1 MMTTAWR
8 IFAASWKHFA
18 RNLWIGLAT
27 VFVFTVALLSVNVL
41 VATNVM
47 LEHTVAYFEEKI
59 DVTVTFQPATPE
71 ALLTQARFYVQSFP
85 QTESV
90 RLVTPQ
96 EAYDA
101 FKERYKA
108 NPKILEAISELSTNP
123 LGAQLVIKA
132 KETKDYPFLLSA
144 VRNPQFEPFI
154 RSSSYDDHREAI
166 SSIQDAARSVRLFGS
181 GLVAV
186 FALFGLLAAFNA
198 IRVAIY
204 TQREEIAIMRL
215 VGASSA
221 FIRLPF
227 VLEGVWLAAL
237 ACAAAAAIVWT
248 GIVFGEPRLQAM
260 FAGSDPGIRAFYAAN
275 WPMLV
280 LAQFGIMAVLSAL
293 VSWIAVGRY
302 IKR

>member
-1 MMTTAWR
+1 MITVWR

-41 VATNVM
+41 IATNVM
-47 LEHTVAYFEEKI
+47 LETVVAYFEEKI
-59 DVTVTFQPATPE
+59 DVTVTFESGTPE
-71 ALLTQARFYVQSFP
+71 AMLTQARFYVQSFP
-85 QTESV
+85 QTDSV
-90 RLVTPQ
+90 RLVSPQ
-96 EAYDA
+96 EALDA
-101 FKERYKA
+101 FKERNKS
-108 NPKILEAISELSTNP
+108 NPKILEALGELSTNP

-132 KETKDYPFLLSA
+132 KETEDYPFLLAA
-144 VRNPQFEPFI
+144 VRNPQFQPFI
-154 RSSSYDDHREAI
+154 RSSSYDDHRDTIA
-166 SSIQDAARSVRLFGS
+166 SIQEAARSVRLFGS

-221 FIRLPF
+221 FIRGPF

-237 ACAAAAAIVWT
+237 ACVATALAVWT
-248 GIVFGEPRLQAM
+248 MVFFGEPRLQQL
-260 FAGSDPGIRAFYAAN
+260 FSGSDTGIASFYRANGFS
-275 WPMLV
+275 LV
-280 LAQFGIMAVLSAL
+280 LVQFGVMAGLSAL

>member
-1 MMTTAWR
+1 MTTAWR

-41 VATNVM
+41 IATNVM
-47 LEHTVAYFEEKI
+47 LEQTVAYFEEKI
-59 DVTVTFQPATPE
+59 DVTITFQPDTPE

-101 FKERYKA
+101 FKERYKSNA
-108 NPKILEAISELSTNP
+108 KILEAVTELSVNP
-123 LGAQLVIKA
+123 LGAQLIIKA

-154 RSSSYDDHREAI
+154 RSSSYDDHRDAI
-166 SSIQDAARSVRLFGS
+166 SSIRDAARSMRLFGS

-221 FIRLPF
+221 YIRLPF
-227 VLEGVWLAAL
+227 VLEGVWLATL
-237 ACAAAAAIVWT
+237 ACVVTALSVWAAIQV
-248 GIVFGEPRLQAM
+248 GEPRLQTM
-260 FAGSDPGIRAFYAAN
+260 FAGSDPGIMAFYVAN
-275 WPMLV
+275 RSFLV
-280 LAQFGIMAVLSAL
+280 FTQFGIMAALSAM

>member
-1 MMTTAWR
+1 MTTIWR

-41 VATNVM
+41 IATNVM
-47 LEHTVAYFEEKI
+47 LEQTVAYFENKI
-59 DVTVTFQPATPE
+59 DVTVTFQPGTPE

-85 QTESV
+85 QTESA

-96 EAYDA
+96 EAYEE
-101 FKERYKA
+101 FKKRYA
-108 NPKILEAISELSTNP
+108 SNPKILEAITELSTNP
-123 LGAQLVIKA
+123 LGAQLVIRA
-132 KETKDYPFLLSA
+132 KETKDYPFLLAA
-144 VRNPQFEPFI
+144 VRNPQFQPYI
-154 RSSSYDDHREAI
+154 RSSSYDDHRDAI
-166 SSIQDAARSVRLFGS
+166 TSIQDAARSVRLFGS

-221 FIRLPF
+221 FIRMPF

-237 ACAAAAAIVWT
+237 ACATTIGIVWAMLR
-248 GIVFGEPRLQAM
+248 FGEPKLEAM
-260 FAGSDPGIRAFYAAN
+260 FAGSDPGIIAFYAAH
-275 WPMLV
+275 WLPIV
-280 LAQFGIMAVLSAL
+280 VIQFGAMAILTTF
-293 VSWIAVGRY
+293 VSWIAAGRY

>member
-1 MMTTAWR
+1 MRTAWR
-8 IFAASWKHFA
+8 IFATSWKHFA

-41 VATNVM
+41 IATNVM
-47 LEHTVAYFEEKI
+47 LERTVAYFEEKI
-59 DVTVTFQPATPE
+59 DVTVTFQPDTPD
-71 ALLTQARFYVQSFP
+71 AMLTQARFYVQSFP
-85 QTESV
+85 QTESA
-90 RLVTPQ
+90 RLVTRQ

-101 FKERYKA
+101 FRERYRN
-108 NPKILEAISELSTNP
+108 NPKILEAIEELSANP

-132 KETKDYPFLLSA
+132 KETKDFPFLLAA
-144 VRNPQFEPFI
+144 VRNPQFEPYI
-154 RSSSYDDHREAI
+154 RSSSFDDHQETIA
-166 SSIQDAARSVRLFGS
+166 SIQNAARSVRLFGS

-237 ACAAAAAIVWT
+237 ACVATTGVVWAM
-248 GIVFGEPRLQAM
+248 IRVGEPKLQTM
-260 FAGSDPGIRAFYAAN
+260 FSGADIGIASFYAAN

-280 LAQFGIMAVLSAL
+280 AVQFGIMAVLSAL

-302 IKR
+302 IRR

>member
-1 MMTTAWR
+1 MTTAWR

-27 VFVFTVALLSVNVL
+27 VFVFMVALLSVNVL
-41 VATNVM
+41 LATNVM
-47 LEHTVAYFEEKI
+47 LERVVAYFEEKI
-59 DVTVTFQPATPE
+59 DVTVTFETGTPE

-85 QTESV
+85 QTDSV
-90 RLVTPQ
+90 RLVSPQ
-96 EAYDA
+96 EALDT
-101 FKERYKA
+101 FKERNK
-108 NPKILEAISELSTNP
+108 NKPKILEALAELSTNP
-123 LGAQLVIKA
+123 LGAQLMIKA
-132 KETKDYPFLLSA
+132 KETEDYPFLLA
-144 VRNPQFEPFI
+144 AIRNPQFEPFI
-154 RSSSYDDHREAI
+154 RSSSYDDHRSTIA
-166 SSIQDAARSVRLFGS
+166 SIQDAARSVRLFGS

-221 FIRLPF
+221 YIRGPF

-237 ACAAAAAIVWT
+237 ACVGTALAVW
-248 GIVFGEPRLQAM
+248 GIVYFGEPRLQHL
-260 FAGSDPGIRAFYAAN
+260 FSGSETGIAAFYQVN
-275 WPMLV
+275 WLPLV
-280 LAQFGIMAVLSAL
+280 LVQFSVMAGLSAL

>member
-1 MMTTAWR
+1 MTTAWR
-8 IFAASWKHFA
+8 IFVASWKHFA

-41 VATNVM
+41 IATNVM
-47 LEHTVAYFEEKI
+47 LEQTVAYFEEKI
-59 DVTVTFQPATPE
+59 DVTVTFQPGTPE

-85 QTESV
+85 QTESA

-101 FKERYKA
+101 FKERYKN
-108 NPKILEAISELSTNP
+108 NPKILAAVTELSTNP

-166 SSIQDAARSVRLFGS
+166 TSIQDAARSMRLFGS

-221 FIRLPF
+221 YIRLPF
-227 VLEGVWLAAL
+227 VLEGGWLATL
-237 ACAAAAAIVWT
+237 ACVVTALSVWAAIQV
-248 GIVFGEPRLQAM
+248 GEPRLQAM
-260 FAGSDPGIRAFYAAN
+260 FAGSDPGITTFYVAH
-275 WPMLV
+275 WPILV
-280 LAQFGIMAVLSAL
+280 LSQFGIMAVLSAM